1 MKVNIEP
8 DDLDVRIEIIPL
20 IDIIFC
26 ILVFFLLGAVTTGS
40 TKGLNVDLPK
50 ANSGQ
55 TQFGDQ
61 LTVEVDVLGQII
73 IQNTV
78 VSKEQLSQLLATYVA
93 QKPQGV
99 VVFQADKRLNYETV
113 IDLFDLLR
121 KVGGT
126 RVALGTTDRSAT
138 PQPLT
143 PGLGMPTLPNPS
155 GQLNLNQPTLPN
167 PLSNPLPNEVPVI
180 PTSPTNTNPNPA
192 GVTPVVPNSPNGA
205 VLPKGATPGTQSLPT
220 PGTVP

>member
-8 DDLDVRIEIIPL
+8 DELDVRIEIIPL

-26 ILVFFLLGAVTTGS
+26 ILVFFLLGAVTTS
-40 TKGLNVDLPK
+40 RTEGLNVDLPR
-50 ANSGQ
+50 ASSGQ
-55 TQFGDQ
+55 TQFGDT

-78 VSKEQLSQLLATYVA
+78 VSKEQLSQLLSTYVA

-126 RVALGTTDRSAT
+126 RVALGTTDKAAA
-138 PQPLT
+138 PQNLNLT
-143 PGLGMPTLPNPS
+143 PGLGLPTLPNQL
-155 GQLNLNQPTLPN
+155 GQPNLNPSTVPN
-167 PLSNPLPNEVPVI
+167 
-180 PTSPTNTNPNPA
+180 TSPTIPGIPNTTPNPA
-192 GVTPVVPNSPNGA
+192 SGIPSQVVPNINGA
-205 VLPKGATPGTQSLPT
+205 APSQGKIQSTTPLPSSKTLP
-220 PGTVP
+220 

>member
-8 DDLDVRIEIIPL
+8 DELDVRIEIIPL

-26 ILVFFLLGAVTTGS
+26 ILVFFLLGAVS
-40 TKGLNVDLPK
+40 TSKTEGLNVDLPR
-50 ANSGQ
+50 ASSGQ
-55 TQFGDQ
+55 TQFGDT

-78 VSKEQLSQLLATYVA
+78 VSKDQLSQLLSTYVA

-126 RVALGTTDRSAT
+126 RVALGTTDKAAA
-138 PQPLT
+138 PQNLNLPS
-143 PGLGMPTLPNPS
+143 GLELPTLPNQL
-155 GQLNLNQPTLPN
+155 GQPNLNPSTVPN
-167 PLSNPLPNEVPVI
+167 
-180 PTSPTNTNPNPA
+180 TSPIIPGIPNTAPNPA
-192 GVTPVVPNSPNGA
+192 SSIPSQTVPNVNGA
-205 VLPKGATPGTQSLPT
+205 APSQGTTKSTTPLQSPKTIP
-220 PGTVP
+220 

>member
-143 PGLGMPTLPNPS
+143 PGLGMPIEPNPS

-167 PLSNPLPNEVPVI
+167 PLSNEVPVI
-180 PTSPTNTNPNPA
+180 PTSPTNLNPNPA
-192 GVTPVVPNSPNGA
+192 GVTPVVPNPANSV
-205 VLPKGATPGTQSLPT
+205 VLPKGATQGTQSLQT

>member
-26 ILVFFLLGAVTTGS
+26 ILVFFLLGAVNTSKTE
-40 TKGLNVDLPK
+40 GLNVDLPQ
-50 ANSGQ
+50 ASSAQ
-55 TQFGDQ
+55 TQFGDT
-61 LTVEVDVLGQII
+61 LIVEVDVLGQII

-78 VSKEQLSQLLATYVA
+78 VSKEQLSQLLAAYVG

-113 IDLFDLLR
+113 IGLFDLLR

-126 RVALGTTDRSAT
+126 RVALGTTDRAAA
-138 PQPLT
+138 PQPGSAI
-143 PGLGMPTLPNPS
+143 PDVGAPILPNQDP
-155 GQLNLNQPTLPN
+155 LNLGQPIAPTVTPIL
-167 PLSNPLPNEVPVI
+167 PLPS
-180 PTSPTNTNPNPA
+180 TGTA
-192 GVTPVVPNSPNGA
+192 PNSSIDTPPSAPNSTVNPS
-205 VLPKGATPGTQSLPT
+205 VLPQVPTQGASSAPLTQP
-220 PGTVP
+220 

>member
-143 PGLGMPTLPNPS
+143 PDLGMPTVLNPS
-155 GQLNLNQPTLPN
+155 GQLNLNQP

-180 PTSPTNTNPNPA
+180 PTSPANTNPNPA
-192 GVTPVVPNSPNGA
+192 GGVTPVVPNNPNSA
-205 VLPKGATPGTQSLPT
+205 VLPKGATQGTQSRQT
-220 PGTVP
+220 PRTVP

>member
-113 IDLFDLLR
+113 IDLFDLLQ

-143 PGLGMPTLPNPS
+143 PGLGMPTVPNPS
-155 GQLNLNQPTLPN
+155 GQLNLNQP

-180 PTSPTNTNPNPA
+180 PTSPANTNPNPA
-192 GVTPVVPNSPNGA
+192 GGVTPVVPNNPNSA
-205 VLPKGATPGTQSLPT
+205 VLPKGATQGTQSRQT
-220 PGTVP
+220 PRTVP

>member
-26 ILVFFLLGAVTTGS
+26 ILVFFLLGAVS
-40 TKGLNVDLPK
+40 TAKTEGLNVDLPQ
-50 ANSGQ
+50 ANSAQ
-55 TQFGDQ
+55 TQFGDT
-61 LTVEVDVLGQII
+61 LVVEVDVLGQII

-78 VSKEQLSQLLATYVA
+78 VSKDQLSQLLSAYVA

-113 IDLFDLLR
+113 IGLFDLLR

-126 RVALGTTDRSAT
+126 RVALGTTDRAAAPQPGGVIPGAEIPILPDLGQPTGSTAT
-138 PQPLT
+138 PILPLPSTSGAPKNSIGT
-143 PGLGMPTLPNPS
+143 P
-155 GQLNLNQPTLPN
+155 
-167 PLSNPLPNEVPVI
+167 PLS
-180 PTSPTNTNPNPA
+180 
-192 GVTPVVPNSPNGA
+192 
-205 VLPKGATPGTQSLPT
+205 TPGTNSNPSVLPQ
-220 PGTVP
+220 VPTQGASSAPLTRP

>member
-26 ILVFFLLGAVTTGS
+26 ILVFFLLGAVS
-40 TKGLNVDLPK
+40 TAKTEGLNVDLPQ
-50 ANSGQ
+50 ASSAQ
-55 TQFGDQ
+55 TQFGDT
-61 LTVEVDVLGQII
+61 LLVEVDVLGQII

-78 VSKEQLSQLLATYVA
+78 VSKDQLSQLLAAYVA

-113 IDLFDLLR
+113 IGLFDLLR

-126 RVALGTTDRSAT
+126 RVALGTTDRTAT
-138 PQPLT
+138 PQT
-143 PGLGMPTLPNPS
+143 GSGIPGGGVPTLPNQDP
-155 GQLNLNQPTLPN
+155 LNLGQPIAPTVTPILPLPSTGGAPNNSGAPPLPN
-167 PLSNPLPNEVPVI
+167 PNP
-180 PTSPTNTNPNPA
+180 S
-192 GVTPVVPNSPNGA
+192 
-205 VLPKGATPGTQSLPT
+205 VLPQVPTQGASSAPLTQP
-220 PGTVP
+220 

>member
-1 MKVNIEP
+1 
-8 DDLDVRIEIIPL
+8 
-20 IDIIFC
+20 
-26 ILVFFLLGAVTTGS
+26 
-40 TKGLNVDLPK
+40 
-50 ANSGQ
+50 
-55 TQFGDQ
+55 
-61 LTVEVDVLGQII
+61 
-73 IQNTV
+73 
-78 VSKEQLSQLLATYVA
+78 LATYVA

-126 RVALGTTDRSAT
+126 RVALGTTDSPAT

-155 GQLNLNQPTLPN
+155 GQPNLNQPTLPN
-167 PLSNPLPNEVPVI
+167 PLANPLPNEVPVI
-180 PTSPTNTNPNPA
+180 PTSPTNLNPNSA
-192 GVTPVVPNSPNGA
+192 GVTPAVPNPANGG
-205 VLPKGATPGTQSLPT
+205 VLPKGSTQESQSQT

>member
-26 ILVFFLLGAVTTGS
+26 ILVFFLLGAVS
-40 TKGLNVDLPK
+40 TSRTEGLNVDLPR
-50 ANSGQ
+50 ASSTQ
-55 TQFGDQ
+55 TQFGDT
-61 LTVEVDVLGQII
+61 LIVEVDVLGQII

-78 VSKEQLSQLLATYVA
+78 VSKDQLSQLLGAYVA

-113 IDLFDLLR
+113 IGLFDLLR

-126 RVALGTTDRSAT
+126 RVALGTTDRAAA
-138 PQPLT
+138 PQP
-143 PGLGMPTLPNPS
+143 GSIMQGVGVPTLPNQDPLNLEQPITPLPPSSSAPKTSVGSPS
-155 GQLNLNQPTLPN
+155 GL
-167 PLSNPLPNEVPVI
+167 
-180 PTSPTNTNPNPA
+180 
-192 GVTPVVPNSPNGA
+192 VPNSN
-205 VLPKGATPGTQSLPT
+205 PT
-220 PGTVP
+220 AQPQVPAQGIPSAPLANP

>member
-50 ANSGQ
+50 ANSSQ

-78 VSKEQLSQLLATYVA
+78 VSKDQLSQLLATYVA

-99 VVFQADKRLNYETV
+99 VVFKADRRLNYETV

-126 RVALGTTDRSAT
+126 RVALGTTDQSAT

-143 PGLGMPTLPNPS
+143 PGLGMPTVPNPS
-155 GQLNLNQPTLPN
+155 GQLNLNQPPLP
-167 PLSNPLPNEVPVI
+167 NPLPNEVPVI
-180 PTSPTNTNPNPA
+180 PTSPANPVPNPA
-192 GVTPVVPNSPNGA
+192 GGVTPVVPNNSNGG
-205 VLPKGATPGTQSLPT
+205 VLPKGSTKGTQSLQT

>member
-26 ILVFFLLGAVTTGS
+26 ILVFFLLGAVS
-40 TKGLNVDLPK
+40 TAKTEGLNVDLPQ
-50 ANSGQ
+50 ASSAQ
-55 TQFGDQ
+55 TQFGDT
-61 LTVEVDVLGQII
+61 LIVEVDVLGQII

-78 VSKEQLSQLLATYVA
+78 VSKEQLSQLLAAYVA

-113 IDLFDLLR
+113 IGLFDLLR

-126 RVALGTTDRSAT
+126 RVALGTTNRVAT
-138 PQPLT
+138 PQSGSAI
-143 PGLGMPTLPNPS
+143 PGVGVPTLPNQDP
-155 GQLNLNQPTLPN
+155 LNNLGQPTAPTVTPILPLPSTSGAPQN
-167 PLSNPLPNEVPVI
+167 SISAPPLSAPNS
-180 PTSPTNTNPNPA
+180 TLNPNP
-192 GVTPVVPNSPNGA
+192 S
-205 VLPKGATPGTQSLPT
+205 VLPQVPTQGTSSAPLTKP
-220 PGTVP
+220 

>member
-26 ILVFFLLGAVTTGS
+26 ILVFFLLGAVS
-40 TKGLNVDLPK
+40 TAKTEGLNVDLPQ
-50 ANSGQ
+50 ASSAQ
-55 TQFGDQ
+55 TQFGDT
-61 LTVEVDVLGQII
+61 LIVEVDVLGQII

-78 VSKEQLSQLLATYVA
+78 VSKDQLSQLLAAYVA

-113 IDLFDLLR
+113 IGLFDLLR

-126 RVALGTTDRSAT
+126 RVALGTTDRVAT
-138 PQPLT
+138 PQPGSGIPGGGVT
-143 PGLGMPTLPNPS
+143 PNQDPLNLGQPIAPTVTPILPLPSTGGVPNNSGAPPLPNP
-155 GQLNLNQPTLPN
+155 N
-167 PLSNPLPNEVPVI
+167 PS
-180 PTSPTNTNPNPA
+180 
-192 GVTPVVPNSPNGA
+192 
-205 VLPKGATPGTQSLPT
+205 VLPQVPTQGASSAPLTQP
-220 PGTVP
+220 

>member
-26 ILVFFLLGAVTTGS
+26 ILVFFLLGAVS
-40 TKGLNVDLPK
+40 TAKTEGLNVDLPQ
-50 ANSGQ
+50 ASSAQ
-55 TQFGDQ
+55 TQFGDT
-61 LTVEVDVLGQII
+61 LVVEVDVLGQII

-78 VSKEQLSQLLATYVA
+78 VSKEQLSQLLAAYVA

-113 IDLFDLLR
+113 IGLFDLLR

-126 RVALGTTDRSAT
+126 RVALGTTDRVAT
-138 PQPLT
+138 PQSGSSI
-143 PGLGMPTLPNPS
+143 PGVGVPTLPNQN
-155 GQLNLNQPTLPN
+155 QLNLGQPTAPTVTPIL
-167 PLSNPLPNEVPVI
+167 PLPS
-180 PTSPTNTNPNPA
+180 TSAAPKNSIGTPSLSAPNSTLNPNP
-192 GVTPVVPNSPNGA
+192 S
-205 VLPKGATPGTQSLPT
+205 VLPQVPTQGASSAPLTKP
-220 PGTVP
+220 